1 MMKVLYAIQGTG
13 NGHISRAKDIV
24 PLLQKKVN
32 LDILISGTQADIQL
46 PFDIKYRYHGL
57 SFTFGKKGGIDLKD
71 TWIKINT
78 PKLIREI
85 KSLPVKEYDLVIND
99 FEPVSAWAAKLRK
112 VRCISFSHQS
122 AVMNKNSPKSENSDL
137 FGKFILQYYAPVTKS
152 YGFHFEK
159 YDENIF
165 TPVIRNDVRNTKT
178 CNNGHYTVY
187 LPAYGDEKIIEVLS
201 HFKETCWH
209 VFSKHSK
216 TAYKAGNIEVAS
228 IENNQFIE
236 SIATCRGVLC
246 GAGFETPAE
255 TLFLRKKLLVIPM
268 TGQFEQQCNAAALQ
282 KMGVPVISNLN
293 SASIP
298 VISQWLKNKH
308 RVIVDYPDETELI
321 IDKILREA

>member
-24 PLLQKKVN
+24 PLLQKKVD
-32 LDILISGTQADIQL
+32 LDILISGPQAGIQL
-46 PFDIKYRYHGL
+46 PFDIKFRFHGL
-57 SFTFGKKGGIDLKD
+57 SFTFGKNGGIDLKD
-71 TWIKINT
+71 TWNT
-78 PKLIREI
+78 MNTRKLLREI
-85 KSLPVKEYDLVIND
+85 NSLPIKKYDLVIND

-112 VRCISFSHQS
+112 VPCIALSHQS
-122 AVMNKNSPKSENSDL
+122 AVLNKKSPKPGNSDL
-137 FGKFILQYYAPVTKS
+137 LGKFILQYYAPVTKS
-152 YGFHFEK
+152 YGFHFEQ

-178 CNNGHYTVY
+178 CNDGHYTVY
-187 LPAYGDEKIIEVLS
+187 LPAYGDEKIIEALS

-216 TAYKAGNIEVAS
+216 KGYKTGNVEVAP

-236 SIATCRGVLC
+236 SLASCEGVLC

-255 TLFLRKKLLVIPM
+255 ALFLHKKLMVIPM
-268 TGQFEQQCNAAALQ
+268 AGQFEQQCNAAALQ
-282 KMGVPVISNLN
+282 KMGIPVISNLN
-293 SASIP
+293 SANIP

-308 RVIVDYPDETELI
+308 RVIVDYPDETEFI